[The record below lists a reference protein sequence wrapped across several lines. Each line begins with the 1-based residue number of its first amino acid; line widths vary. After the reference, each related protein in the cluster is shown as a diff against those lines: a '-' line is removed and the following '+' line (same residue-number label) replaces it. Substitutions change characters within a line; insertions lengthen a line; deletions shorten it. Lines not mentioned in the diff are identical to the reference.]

1 MTAPLPRLLAHRGAL
16 RLAPEN
22 TLASLRAAAGVGA
35 EWVEFD
41 VQRSSDGRLFL
52 LHDETLDRTTDGRGP
67 ATARAWRELEVLD
80 AGSWFAPAFA
90 GERLPTLEQAVAL
103 CAELRLGANVEIKCA
118 GGNDATLGHEVA
130 RAVARLWPA
139 RLAPPLLS
147 SFSDAALAA
156 ARAAEPGLR
165 RGLCVEAVP
174 DDWVARMEAA
184 GAGSLHV
191 DQARLSRPQAARV
204 RARQVPLLAYT
215 VNSAARA
222 AVLRSWGVDG
232 FFTDRIDLLRTAT

>member
-1 MTAPLPRLLAHRGAL
+1 M
-16 RLAPEN
+16 
-22 TLASLRAAAGVGA
+22 
-35 EWVEFD
+35 EFD
-41 VQRSSDGRLFL
+41 LQRTRDGRLFL
-52 LHDETLDRTTDGRGP
+52 LHDDTLERTTDGAGL
-67 ATARAWRELEVLD
+67 AAARAWDELSRLD
-80 AGSWFAPAFA
+80 AGAWFAPRFA
-90 GERLPTLEQAVAL
+90 GERLPTLEQVVAL
-103 CAELRLGANVEIKCA
+103 CAELRLGANVELKAA
-118 GGNDATLGHEVA
+118 GGNDETLGREAA

-139 RLAPPLLS
+139 HLPPPLLS

-174 DDWVARMEAA
+174 PDWFARLQAV

-191 DQARLSRPQAARV
+191 EAARLTRPLAATV
-204 RARQVPLLAYT
+204 RYRQVPLLAWT

-232 FFTDRIDLLRTAT
+232 VFTDRIERLRAAT